1 MRTLARAG
9 CLLALLVLW
18 TLALCLLL
26 EPWKRSPGPARA
38 VGALEEDG
46 RSMRL
51 EVLCED
57 PLVRV
62 VRDFVSPAEA
72 EELVARYAP
81 LLAPST
87 VSSNTNHQET
97 SLSQH
102 RVSSTAYLP
111 VGSEEHAVIRK
122 IENRAVFLSGKPLK
136 NLETLQLLR
145 YEGSG
150 QYYKK
155 HFDYFHDDPKSQR
168 TTTIFVYLNDTQG
181 QGATHFPRL
190 DLLVR
195 PELGKACVWEN
206 CRLVDRE
213 MVCDDRL
220 EHAGLPLESPELTKY
235 GLNIWFRSGAYR

>member
-1 MRTLARAG
+1 MGTLARAG
-9 CLLALLVLW
+9 CLVALLALW
-18 TLALCLLL
+18 TLVLCLVLA
-26 EPWKRSPGPARA
+26 PWKRRPGPPRG
-38 VGALEEDG
+38 VGVLELDG
-46 RSMRL
+46 QAMRL

-62 VRDFVSPAEA
+62 VHNFVGPAEA
-72 EELVARYAP
+72 EELITRYAH

-87 VSSNTNHQET
+87 VSSNTNHLET

-111 VGSEEHAVIRK
+111 QGSDEHAVIRRV
-122 IENRAVFLSGKPLK
+122 ENRAVFLSGKPLK

-155 HFDYFHDDPKSQR
+155 HFDYFHDNPRSQR
-168 TTTIFVYLNDTQG
+168 TTTIFLYLNDTQG

-195 PELGKACVWEN
+195 PERGKACIWEN

-213 MVCDDRL
+213 MVCDERL
-220 EHAGLPLESPELTKY
+220 EHAGLPLESPELTKH